1 MIIPEREQGGLTA
14 ISNQKIGVF
23 IMLFAILSLIII
35 FAEMYFTRD
44 TAFFY
49 SPDKPCYDYR

>member
-1 MIIPEREQGGLTA
+1 MIIPEREQVGLTA
-14 ISNQKIGVF
+14 ISNQKGVF

>member
-14 ISNQKIGVF
+14 ISNQKGVF

-35 FAEMYFTRD
+35 FTEMYFTRD

-49 SPDKPCYDYR
+49 SLDKPCYDYR

>member
-1 MIIPEREQGGLTA
+1 MIIPEREQVGLTA
-14 ISNQKIGVF
+14 ISNPKGVF

-49 SPDKPCYDYR
+49 SPA

>member
-14 ISNQKIGVF
+14 ISNQKGVF

-35 FAEMYFTRD
+35 FTEMYFTRD
-44 TAFFY
+44 TEFFY

>member
-14 ISNQKIGVF
+14 ISNQKGVF
-23 IMLFAILSLIII
+23 IMLFAILSLILI
-35 FAEMYFTRD
+35 FTEMYFTRD

>member
-14 ISNQKIGVF
+14 ISNPKGVF

-35 FAEMYFTRD
+35 FTEMYFTRD